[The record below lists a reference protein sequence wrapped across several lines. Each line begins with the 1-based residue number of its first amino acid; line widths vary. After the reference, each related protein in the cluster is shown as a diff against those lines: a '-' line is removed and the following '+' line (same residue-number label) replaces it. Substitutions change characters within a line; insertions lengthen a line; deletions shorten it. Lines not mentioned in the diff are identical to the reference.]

1 MISCGNSW
9 NSYLTHLKEHLEK
22 QLAETTEG
30 TAGEQLALQLG
41 LFVTRQL
48 SAKV

>member
-30 TAGEQLALQLG
+30 TAGEIALQLG